1 MRFIVE
7 FKLKLLSKLFV
18 YSFVSLFILVSSHGQ
33 AQAQSVG
40 FQVALIEQLKNDDDA
55 IAFYQANKFKPIW
68 TGNGFGINARRTAF
82 FKALDQS
89 LIHALPRDSYRAAEL
104 KAALRAARTDKAR
117 GAIEGAMT
125 RTFLDY
131 ATDMQ
136 TGVLVPSR
144 VDKDIVRKV
153 PYRARQSYLTALV
166 KSSPSGFF
174 KALIPSSDEYKRLL
188 KVKEDLLQAYARGGW
203 GPKISTSKLSPGS
216 QGKSVVALRN
226 RLIAQG
232 YLGRTNTQ
240 TYDANIQKAVQLFQ
254 LDHGLSAD
262 GVAGPAT
269 LGEMN
274 KTVEQRLASVIVAM
288 ERERWI
294 NKPKGQRHIWVNLA
308 DFSAKIVDRGRVT
321 FRTRA
326 VIGSDKDKQR
336 SPEFSDVMEHMVI
349 NPTWNVPRSIVVD
362 EYLPMLKKNP
372 NAVGFLDILNNKGQ
386 IVGRGN
392 IDFSQYTEKTFP
404 FAMRQPPSTKNAL
417 GLVKFMFP
425 NKYNIYLHDTPAKSL
440 FNRETR
446 AFSHGC
452 IRLHQPFEFAY
463 ELLSKQTSNPKG
475 VFHSALDS
483 KKETYINL
491 KQQVPVH
498 LIYRTAITKV
508 DGGVEFR
515 RDIYGRDARIFSAL
529 QKAGVVIGG
538 VQG

>member
-1 MRFIVE
+1 M
-7 FKLKLLSKLFV
+7 
-18 YSFVSLFILVSSHGQ
+18 
-33 AQAQSVG
+33 
-40 FQVALIEQLKNDDDA
+40 
-55 IAFYQANKFKPIW
+55 
-68 TGNGFGINARRTAF
+68 
-82 FKALDQS
+82 
-89 LIHALPRDSYRAAEL
+89 
-104 KAALRAARTDKAR
+104 
-117 GAIEGAMT
+117 
-125 RTFLDY
+125 
-131 ATDMQ
+131 
-136 TGVLVPSR
+136 
-144 VDKDIVRKV
+144 
-153 PYRARQSYLTALV
+153 
-166 KSSPSGFF
+166 
-174 KALIPSSDEYKRLL
+174 
-188 KVKEDLLQAYARGGW
+188 
-203 GPKISTSKLSPGS
+203 
-216 QGKSVVALRN
+216 
-226 RLIAQG
+226 
-232 YLGRTNTQ
+232 
-240 TYDANIQKAVQLFQ
+240 
-254 LDHGLSAD
+254 
-262 GVAGPAT
+262 
-269 LGEMN
+269 
-274 KTVEQRLASVIVAM
+274 
-288 ERERWI
+288 
-294 NKPKGQRHIWVNLA
+294 
-308 DFSAKIVDRGRVT
+308 
-321 FRTRA
+321 
-326 VIGSDKDKQR
+326 
-336 SPEFSDVMEHMVI
+336 I